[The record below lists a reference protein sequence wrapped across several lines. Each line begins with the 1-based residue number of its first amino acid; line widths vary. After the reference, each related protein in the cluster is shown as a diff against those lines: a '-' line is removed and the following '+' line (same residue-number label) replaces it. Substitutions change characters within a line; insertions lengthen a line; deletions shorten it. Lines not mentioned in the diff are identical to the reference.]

1 MLMITF
7 GRQSVDVKRTR
18 LRGWIQP
25 CYTQVKQMKSG
36 TLNKLNL
43 RTVGKRLPEQATQV
57 PRIRITMKTV
67 NSIH

>member
-1 MLMITF
+1 
-7 GRQSVDVKRTR
+7 
-18 LRGWIQP
+18 
-25 CYTQVKQMKSG
+25 MKSG